1 VAASAW
7 RRRCSRGG
15 AGRPAGSCPARRA
28 RAQPAQLG
36 RVAAVWRL
44 GVKAQALPAGEME
57 GVDGCGRPAD
67 RAAPA
72 GVEAVEGRVA
82 RRRRRDP
89 REVSVGEVARLASV
103 WWRAWTIAVRVRAP
117 VPAHPASPPRSS
129 PEHPRSEPHEELA
142 PVQCA
147 WATSRLRP
155 ISAVRGRS
163 WRSDHPASVLTWAP
177 SRAGRARTPRRA
189 PPSSPA
195 GSSARAG
202 AARRSGQE
210 GQVATERPDGSSATP
225 RPG

>member
-1 VAASAW
+1 VKTSCSACWRTSCAGSASTQHVSQPSPLALAERKSRTRRPALLQLVHRGSALGVRRHFRFPGSPACSSYGCGQAPESRGVSVSEESECVVAASAS

-36 RVAAVWRL
+36 RVGAVWRL

-103 WWRAWTIAVRVRAP
+103 WWRAWTIAMRVRAP
-117 VPAHPASPPRSS
+117 VPHTASQPAA
-129 PEHPRSEPHEELA
+129 LIA
-142 PVQCA
+142 
-147 WATSRLRP
+147 
-155 ISAVRGRS
+155 
-163 WRSDHPASVLTWAP
+163 
-177 SRAGRARTPRRA
+177 
-189 PPSSPA
+189 
-195 GSSARAG
+195 
-202 AARRSGQE
+202 
-210 GQVATERPDGSSATP
+210 
-225 RPG
+225 